1 MDYDTFVAHVEE
13 RGRTGRAAAERA
25 ADATL
30 RVLAER
36 ITPKEVH
43 DLAAQLP
50 GPLQRSLLEAR
61 ADREI
66 FPTDEFARRVAE
78 RLQISPSEARLQAH
92 AVLVTLREAV
102 SEGELEDVLV
112 QLSPD
117 YLDLIAPDF
126 PVPDPREDGRLSFG
140 LSYGE
145 LESRFQ
151 TELARQTGFDG
162 DLIGALTRVLTEVI
176 GDDHERMRVQLERAG
191 LRW

>member
-13 RGRTGRAAAERA
+13 RGRTGRAGAERA

-36 ITPKEVH
+36 VTPKEVH

-61 ADREI
+61 ANREI
-66 FPTDEFARRVAE
+66 FAADEFVRRVAE
-78 RLQISPSEARLQAH
+78 RLELSPSEARLQAH

-102 SEGELEDVLV
+102 SAGELEDVV
-112 QLSPD
+112 AQLSPD
-117 YLDLIAPDF
+117 YLDLLAPDF
-126 PVPDPREDGRLSFG
+126 PLPDPRADGRLSFG
-140 LSYGE
+140 LTRSE
-145 LESRFQ
+145 LEALFQ

-162 DLIGALTRVLTEVI
+162 DLIGAITRVFSDVI
-176 GDDHERMRVQLERAG
+176 EDDHERMRVQLERAG